1 MPVERGVALDFGEI
15 AGWDP
20 ERPGLL
26 AGHLAVPSSSSEVCS
41 YLPGHGTLRCHPPS
55 ASDILKIP
63 LQSLRPERT
72 QNSAMFWGQFQP
84 WEERHVDK

>member
-1 MPVERGVALDFGEI
+1 MPVI

-41 YLPGHGTLRCHPPS
+41 YPPGHGTLRCRPPS
-55 ASDILKIP
+55 DGGSAVSDFLKIP

-72 QNSAMFWGQFQP
+72 QNSAMFWGQSQP
-84 WEERHVDK
+84 REERHVDK